1 MFRDFGEP
9 GPSSGNGGG
18 YGGPAQPPAAAQAA
32 QQKFHLV
39 PSINTMSGSQELQWM
54 VQPHFL
60 GPSSYPRP
68 LTYPQYS
75 PPQPRPGVIRALGPP
90 PGVRR
95 RPCEQISPE
104 EEERR
109 RVRRERNKLA
119 AAKCRNRRKELTD
132 FLQAETDKLEDEKS
146 GLQREIEE
154 LQKQKERLELVLEA
168 HRPICKIPEGA
179 KEGDTGSTSGTSSP
193 PAPCRPVPCISLS
206 PGPVLEPEALHTPTL
221 MTTPSLTPFT
231 PSLVFTYPGTPEP
244 CASAHRKSSSSS
256 GDPSSDPLGSPTLL
270 AL

>member
-9 GPSSGNGGG
+9 GPSSGPGGA
-18 YGGPAQPPAAAQAA
+18 YGGPAQPPATG

-39 PSINTMSGSQELQWM
+39 PSINAVSGSQELQWM

-68 LTYPQYS
+68 LAYPQYS
-75 PPQPRPGVIRALGPP
+75 YPQPRPGVIRALGPP

-95 RPCEQISPE
+95 RPSEQISPE

-179 KEGDTGSTSGTSSP
+179 KESDTGGPGGTSSP
-193 PAPCRPVPCISLS
+193 PAPSRPVPCISLS

-231 PSLVFTYPGTPEP
+231 PSLVFTYPSTPEP
-244 CASAHRKSSSSS
+244 CASAHRRSSSSS

>member
-18 YGGPAQPPAAAQAA
+18 YGGPAQHPAAAQAA

-95 RPCEQISPE
+95 RPCEQVRHRGIAVVPTLPRSA
-104 EEERR
+104 
-109 RVRRERNKLA
+109 RVQRSSCQKGEHRARRE
-119 AAKCRNRRKELTD
+119 
-132 FLQAETDKLEDEKS
+132 
-146 GLQREIEE
+146 
-154 LQKQKERLELVLEA
+154 
-168 HRPICKIPEGA
+168 
-179 KEGDTGSTSGTSSP
+179 
-193 PAPCRPVPCISLS
+193 
-206 PGPVLEPEALHTPTL
+206 
-221 MTTPSLTPFT
+221 
-231 PSLVFTYPGTPEP
+231 
-244 CASAHRKSSSSS
+244 
-256 GDPSSDPLGSPTLL
+256 
-270 AL
+270 

>member
-90 PGVRR
+90 PAVRR
-95 RPCEQISPE
+95 RPCEQPGGRGAPPSKARAEQAGCGQVQEPE
-104 EEERR
+104 EG
-109 RVRRERNKLA
+109 
-119 AAKCRNRRKELTD
+119 TD
-132 FLQAETDKLEDEKS
+132 
-146 GLQREIEE
+146 
-154 LQKQKERLELVLEA
+154 RLPA
-168 HRPICKIPEGA
+168 G
-179 KEGDTGSTSGTSSP
+179 GD
-193 PAPCRPVPCISLS
+193 
-206 PGPVLEPEALHTPTL
+206 
-221 MTTPSLTPFT
+221 
-231 PSLVFTYPGTPEP
+231 
-244 CASAHRKSSSSS
+244 
-256 GDPSSDPLGSPTLL
+256 
-270 AL
+270 